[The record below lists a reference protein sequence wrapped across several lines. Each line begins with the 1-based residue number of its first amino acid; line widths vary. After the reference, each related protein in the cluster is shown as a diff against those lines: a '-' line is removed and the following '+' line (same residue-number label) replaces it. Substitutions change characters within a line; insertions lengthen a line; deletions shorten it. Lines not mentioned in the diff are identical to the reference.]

1 MIPTQKLKSAEKN
14 KTDMEH
20 YGTCVDTG
28 NNTALLRF
36 CPQKSKKRD
45 TRTLEGGTAAWYTI
59 VGMVVDGTINT
70 CTQK

>member
-1 MIPTQKLKSAEKN
+1 MIPAQKLKSAEKN

-36 CPQKSKKRD
+36 CPQNASKK
-45 TRTLEGGTAAWYTI
+45 
-59 VGMVVDGTINT
+59 
-70 CTQK
+70 QKAGYAHS

>member
-1 MIPTQKLKSAEKN
+1 MIPAQKLKSAEKN

-36 CPQKSKKRD
+36 CPQNASKNAKSGIRALLKAVR
-45 TRTLEGGTAAWYTI
+45 RHGILLSAGWSMAR
-59 VGMVVDGTINT
+59 
-70 CTQK
+70 